1 MSGSVIKSTERTL
14 AILEYFSERRVPAS
28 VGEVAEALGLPQS
41 STSMLLRSLVT
52 LGYLDQ
58 APTTRKFRP
67 TYRVALLGDWLRNAL
82 YEHSPVTD
90 MMEEIRNE
98 TGETVMLGL
107 QNGPHMQYVHIVE
120 ANYAVQ
126 LMIEVGTLRPMTCSA
141 MGQVLLSLKK
151 DAEIR
156 AIVRRNNADAEDA
169 AHRVRE
175 REFLR
180 EIEDIR
186 MHGYAESGGRMTP
199 GANVIAMLVLADK
212 NTPPM
217 AMGVGG
223 PAGRIEEERDFIINV
238 MRRHL
243 TPGLNRRS
251 G

>member
-1 MSGSVIKSTERTL
+1 MNASIIKSTERTM
-14 AILEYFSERRVPAS
+14 AVLEYFSEHRVPAS
-28 VGEVAEALGLPQS
+28 VGEVAQTLGLPQS
-41 STSMLLRSLVT
+41 STSMLLRSLVA

-58 APTTRKFRP
+58 APATRKFRP
-67 TYRVALLGDWLRNAL
+67 TYRVALLGDWLRDAL
-82 YEHSPVTD
+82 YERSFITD

-180 EIEDIR
+180 EIDDIR
-186 MHGYAESGGRMTP
+186 TQGYAESGGRMTP
-199 GANVIAMLVLADK
+199 GANAIAMLVPADSD
-212 NTPPM
+212 TPPISI
-217 AMGVGG
+217 GVGG
-223 PAGRIEEERDFIINV
+223 PAERIDEERNSIIDV

-243 TPGLNRRS
+243 TPGLPQRN